1 MLLEK
6 KADSS
11 KTISDFLKYVVYSAD
26 SIHKLTFE
34 FVCE

>member
-26 SIHKLTFE
+26 STE
-34 FVCE
+34 CACSSMVEP